1 MEKRLIYITNVT
13 SEDDLENLRTRL
25 LEMIGVNEVVINF
38 DERAVHVTFETP
50 TNLNA
55 LEKEIYDAGYH
66 AIDDL

>member
-38 DERAVHVTFETP
+38 DERAVNVTFETP

>member
-13 SEDDLENLRTRL
+13 NEDDLENLRTRL

-38 DERAVHVTFETP
+38 DERAVNVTFETS

-55 LEKEIYDAGYH
+55 LEKKYMML
-66 AIDDL
+66 AIML

>member
-38 DERAVHVTFETP
+38 DERAVNVTFETS

>member
-38 DERAVHVTFETP
+38 DERAVNVTFETL

>member
-38 DERAVHVTFETP
+38 DERAVNVT
-50 TNLNA
+50 LKHQ
-55 LEKEIYDAGYH
+55 LI
-66 AIDDL
+66 

>member
-25 LEMIGVNEVVINF
+25 LEMISVNEVVINF
-38 DERAVHVTFETP
+38 DERAVNFTFETP

>member
-1 MEKRLIYITNVT
+1 VEKRLIYITNVT
-13 SEDDLENLRTRL
+13 NEDDLENLRTRL

-38 DERAVHVTFETP
+38 DERAVNVTFETS

>member
-13 SEDDLENLRTRL
+13 NEDDLENLRTRL

-38 DERAVHVTFETP
+38 DERAVNVTFETS